1 MPNIIQIEELV
12 YTRLP
17 RISKSEWL
25 DMLSKQGV
33 SNDYALLLDDYLLI
47 EQTDYRFSNGN
58 YISSERTVYNIDY
71 TTYDTAENTPNPDN
85 TEEIISVC
93 YDSTHDRYYVY
104 YTHYSSSENDVPL
117 EEILS
122 EADMPIHGTFRQAS
136 PEKTTTAPRPVPQP
150 ALQPAPQPKPAP
162 ATAPK
167 PQPVVAPEQTKK
179 KKWRRFAEL
188 ESAYRSGKSLKEIVA
203 QFDCTPEG
211 AIYQL
216 KTYLGIE
223 HPFERSVALQQP
235 TPSQPQPQQPAQ
247 PKPST
252 PPAPKTK
259 EKHIGRT
266 TWDGEII
273 LAYLYKHPG
282 STINEIAS
290 SQYGNG
296 YKAAKRGILQCL
308 TGYFSGYVEKDHR
321 TGGYRL
327 NQKGINEIRP
337 YIESQGTPEI
347 SLEEYQS
354 MLQHL
359 HRSKN
364 ANGHIAPHKIILMLA
379 IISYFKKHV
388 VRVMEIDN
396 DMKVFFVDY
405 WRKYVHSD
413 EWSPNIRMPWEHM
426 GSEPFWH
433 WVNEGSTT
441 EAYLDDDLYYMI
453 HHIKDSR
460 IKLKQTLIDLL
471 K

>member
-25 DMLSKQGV
+25 NMLSKQGV

-85 TEEIISVC
+85 TEEIITVR

-104 YTHYSSSENDVPL
+104 YTHFPIEDIPHSPDLSH
-117 EEILS
+117 ILS
-122 EADMPIHGTFRQAS
+122 EADIPSSHPFVQAPIEEQ
-136 PEKTTTAPRPVPQP
+136 TAPTAEYR
-150 ALQPAPQPKPAP
+150 KP
-162 ATAPK
+162 
-167 PQPVVAPEQTKK
+167 
-179 KKWRRFAEL
+179 WRQKRLA
-188 ESAYRSGKSLKEIVA
+188 RLKELYHAGYTLRQIVNE
-203 QFDCTPEG
+203 FDCTPEG

-223 HPFERSVALQQP
+223 HPFEPKNDAP
-235 TPSQPQPQQPAQ
+235 KPQPQPEASPKNNGERGARVEKQTPA
-247 PKPST
+247 S
-252 PPAPKTK
+252 KTK
-259 EKHIGRT
+259 EKYIGRY
-266 TWDGEII
+266 TWDGEIV
-273 LAYLYKHPG
+273 LSYLYSHPG
-282 STINEIAS
+282 ATVNEIAS

-296 YKAAKRGILQCL
+296 YKAAKRGIIQCL
-308 TGYFSGYVEKDHR
+308 TDYFSGYVEKDYR

-337 YIESQGTPEI
+337 YIESQGMPEI
-347 SLEEYQS
+347 SIEEYQS
-354 MLQHL
+354 MFQHL

-396 DMKVFFVDY
+396 DMKVFFMDY

-433 WVNEGSTT
+433 WVNKDNTT

-453 HHIKDSR
+453 HHIKESR

-471 K
+471 E

>member
-1 MPNIIQIEELV
+1 MRQIVNE
-12 YTRLP
+12 
-17 RISKSEWL
+17 
-25 DMLSKQGV
+25 
-33 SNDYALLLDDYLLI
+33 
-47 EQTDYRFSNGN
+47 
-58 YISSERTVYNIDY
+58 
-71 TTYDTAENTPNPDN
+71 
-85 TEEIISVC
+85 
-93 YDSTHDRYYVY
+93 
-104 YTHYSSSENDVPL
+104 
-117 EEILS
+117 
-122 EADMPIHGTFRQAS
+122 
-136 PEKTTTAPRPVPQP
+136 
-150 ALQPAPQPKPAP
+150 
-162 ATAPK
+162 
-167 PQPVVAPEQTKK
+167 
-179 KKWRRFAEL
+179 
-188 ESAYRSGKSLKEIVA
+188 
-203 QFDCTPEG
+203 FDCTPEG

-223 HPFERSVALQQP
+223 HPFEQKNDAPKPQQP
-235 TPSQPQPQQPAQ
+235 TPPKSSPSQQP
-247 PKPST
+247 KI
-252 PPAPKTK
+252 K
-259 EKHIGRT
+259 EKHIGRY
-266 TWDGEII
+266 TWDGEIV
-273 LAYLYKHPG
+273 LSYLYSHPG
-282 STINEIAS
+282 ATVNEIAS
-290 SQYGNG
+290 SQYSSG
-296 YKAAKRGILQCL
+296 YKAAKRDIIQCL

-396 DMKVFFVDY
+396 DMKVFFMDY

-453 HHIKDSR
+453 HHSKESR
-460 IKLKQTLIDLL
+460 IKLKQTLLDLL